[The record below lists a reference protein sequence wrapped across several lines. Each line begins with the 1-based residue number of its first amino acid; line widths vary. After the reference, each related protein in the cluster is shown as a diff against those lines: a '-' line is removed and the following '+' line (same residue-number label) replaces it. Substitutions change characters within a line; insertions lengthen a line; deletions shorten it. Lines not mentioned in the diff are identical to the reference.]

1 MAAVVGGPLQVGI
14 SVSPAM
20 HNAAFQA
27 LELDWLY
34 VAIGVEPEEGPR
46 AVRTLA
52 ETGFVG
58 MNVTM
63 PHKVSVVAA
72 LDRLEGEA
80 LTVGA
85 VNTIKVIDRE
95 LIGFN
100 TDGPGLVRFLKEDVG
115 ATIVGA
121 NVLLI
126 GAGGSA
132 RAIVA
137 SLSGAGAT
145 SITSVVR
152 NLSSGQ
158 ALAPFA
164 GSATFEVAALPASA
178 PNVEKA
184 DLIINA
190 TPLGQRGEIV
200 PISYDSMRPEAL
212 VVDLVYRPAITPMVQ
227 AARDRGAIAHSGL
240 GMLVRQAALSFEIW
254 TGRVAPLD
262 VMSAAAVAALKRG

>member
-1 MAAVVGGPLQVGI
+1 
-14 SVSPAM
+14 M

-27 LELDWLY
+27 LGLDWLY
-34 VAIGVEPEEGPR
+34 VSIGVEGEEGPR
-46 AVRTLA
+46 AIRALA
-52 ETGFVG
+52 ETGVVG

-63 PHKVSVVAA
+63 PHKISAVAV

-80 LTVGA
+80 LAVGA
-85 VNTIKVIDRE
+85 VNTIKVIDGE

-100 TDGPGLVRFLKEDVG
+100 TDGPGLVRFLQEDVG
-115 ATIVGA
+115 ATIAGA
-121 NVLLI
+121 HVLLI

-132 RAIVA
+132 RAVVA
-137 SLSGAGAT
+137 SLCGAGAR
-145 SITSVVR
+145 SITSFVR
-152 NLSSGQ
+152 NLSSGE

-164 GSATFEVAALPASA
+164 GAASFEVANLPASA
-178 PNVEKA
+178 PDVERA

-200 PISYDSMRPEAL
+200 PISYDSIRPEAV

-240 GMLVRQAALSFEIW
+240 GMLVRQAALSFELW
-254 TGRVAPLD
+254 TGRVAPLH